1 MDAIKFPFKPHVYKH
16 DETWSMLITMNS
28 TEQLL
33 RNQEAEYGNRN
44 TENVTSTQTHTEN
57 VKKN

>member
-1 MDAIKFPFKPHVYKH
+1 
-16 DETWSMLITMNS
+16 MLITTNG

-33 RNQEAEYGNRN
+33 RNQEAEQGKRN